1 MARYFTRMPAR
12 MAVWDAPIDVEGGE
26 PKVPAVTVFEEW
38 ARDTGLLD
46 QDGKAIMATERDV
59 IGFVRFE
66 GER

>member
-1 MARYFTRMPAR
+1 

-26 PKVPAVTVFEEW
+26 PKVPAVTVFEEG

-46 QDGKAIMATERDV
+46 QDGKAIMATEWDV

>member
-1 MARYFTRMPAR
+1 

-26 PKVPAVTVFEEW
+26 PKVPAVTVFEEG

-46 QDGKAIMATERDV
+46 GDGNAIMVTERDV

>member
-1 MARYFTRMPAR
+1 
-12 MAVWDAPIDVEGGE
+12 MAVWDAPVDVEGGE
-26 PKVPAVTVFEEW
+26 PKVPVVTVFEEGS
-38 ARDTGLLD
+38 RDTGLLD

>member
-1 MARYFTRMPAR
+1 

-26 PKVPAVTVFEEW
+26 PKVPAVTVFEEG